1 VQNVVFCVVNRGGVV
16 VKTWL
21 DITANS
27 PAKIFQLFEFFF
39 GAMGLEKGMGR
50 KADFSTAPLTVR
62 P

>member
-1 VQNVVFCVVNRGGVV
+1 VVNHGGFV

-50 KADFSTAPLTVR
+50 KADFCTAPLTVR